1 MSRSFRGVSG
11 LVLGMG
17 LLCVS
22 AQGWWIQ
29 PPRSAAE
36 PRKLAP
42 YVSSPISVVDRML
55 GAAGLRSGETL
66 YDLGCGDGRIV
77 MAAAKGFGAKAVGIE
92 LSDAL
97 AKRARQQAESMGL
110 QDQVRIITGDMMA
123 VDVSQANVV
132 SLYLMT
138 EANDTLRPK
147 LERELKP
154 GSRVVS
160 LEFKVRGWKP
170 SKVEK
175 VELHNHPYTIYV
187 YEMPQR

>member
-1 MSRSFRGVSG
+1 MNRSFRGAAG
-11 LVLGMG
+11 LVLGLM

-22 AQGWWIQ
+22 AQGWWIE
-29 PPRSAAE
+29 PPRYAGG
-36 PRKLAP
+36 PQKLAP
-42 YVSSPISVVDRML
+42 YVSSPISVVDKML
-55 GAAGLRSGETL
+55 EAAGLKGGETL

-77 MAAAKGFGAKAVGIE
+77 LAAAKGFGARAVGIE
-92 LSDAL
+92 ISDAL

-110 QDQVRIITGDMMA
+110 QDQVKIITGDMMA
-123 VDVSQANVV
+123 VDVSPANVV

-170 SKVEK
+170 VRVEK
-175 VELHNHPYTIYV
+175 VELHNHPYAIYV